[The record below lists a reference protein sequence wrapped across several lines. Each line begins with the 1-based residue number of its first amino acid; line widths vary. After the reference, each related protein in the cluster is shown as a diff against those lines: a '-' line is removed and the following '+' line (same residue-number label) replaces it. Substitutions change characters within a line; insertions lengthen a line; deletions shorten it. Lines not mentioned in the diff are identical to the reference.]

1 MSDQGANRPRVIR
14 TGSRLVTF
22 FCMAGLLTAQP
33 GSGREVEG
41 TAEFLVRTGHTRS
54 VGCGMYDESPLY
66 PRVVCE
72 RATRHYQSKAT
83 LRPDGSVVLCRSH
96 SLDSKRCGLGNA
108 GVPIPTYGAGKTVTA
123 GRFSCR
129 VIAGGVR
136 CTVTATGKG
145 FILRGRRL
153 RGIGGAEVIRH

>member
-1 MSDQGANRPRVIR
+1 M
-14 TGSRLVTF
+14 GSLLVAL
-22 FCMAGLLTAQP
+22 FCMAGLLAVQSA
-33 GSGREVEG
+33 SGRAVEG
-41 TAEFLVRTGHTRS
+41 TAEFLVRTGHTKS
-54 VGCGMYDESPLY
+54 VGCGMYDESPAY

-72 RATRHYQSKAT
+72 RFTRQYQSKAT

-96 SLDSKRCGLGNA
+96 SIDSKRCGLGNA
-108 GVPIPTYGAGKTVTA
+108 GVFIPAYGAGKTVTA

-153 RGIGGAEVIRH
+153 RGIGGADVIWH